1 MWLNMRIVTPG
12 QMATIPLG
20 SLTTM
25 GEECVHFSNDTAMAF
40 HGVILLLDEILESVQ
55 AGRGVVEGQA
65 AAAESEMLSTAAF
78 KAELEKQMEE
88 NRKREIA
95 AEDQV
100 HCNLRFK
107 FLWIPK
113 IWNFPCFLNYGICLW
128 ALTEFVRFYRM
139 EDNHNTCDV

>member
-1 MWLNMRIVTPG
+1 MWLNMRTVTPG
-12 QMATIPLG
+12 QMATIPLD
-20 SLTTM
+20 SLKTM

-95 AEDQV
+95 AGDQV
-100 HCNLRFK
+100 HVISTSSFCGFQK
-107 FLWIPK
+107 YGTFHVFLTI
-113 IWNFPCFLNYGICLW
+113 
-128 ALTEFVRFYRM
+128 
-139 EDNHNTCDV
+139 